1 MTEYGVTTE
10 FGVYVPTVETV
21 ILRGSGIVGR
31 LDHLD
36 TSDPLLLY
44 FEGNKFDAAN
54 IVTFA
59 DRCLHAAGR
68 MIQRYPTVAR
78 MTCLQSEML
87 WIGYFDYE
95 RGRVALDGMGSDVA
109 LARWLDLPTE
119 SVPAHELER
128 S

>member
-1 MTEYGVTTE
+1 MTE

-31 LDHLD
+31 LDSLVD
-36 TSDPLLLY
+36 GDPLLLY
-44 FEGNKFDAAN
+44 FEGNKFGDPGN
-54 IVTFA
+54 FVTFA

-68 MIQRYPTVAR
+68 MIQRYPTIAR
-78 MTCLQSEML
+78 GTWLQSEML
-87 WIGYFDYE
+87 FIGYFDYE
-95 RGRVALDGMGSDVA
+95 RGRVTLEGMGSKVA
-109 LARWLDLPTE
+109 LARWLDLPYE